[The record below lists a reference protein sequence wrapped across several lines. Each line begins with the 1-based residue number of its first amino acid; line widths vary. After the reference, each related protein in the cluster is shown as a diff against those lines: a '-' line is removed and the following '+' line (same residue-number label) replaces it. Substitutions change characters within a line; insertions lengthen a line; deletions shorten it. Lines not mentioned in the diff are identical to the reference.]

1 MSYLSTFRL
10 KLGHQ
15 QHVTADQQA
24 DREMT
29 AEPSHTPVQNMV
41 KHCGEPPV
49 FCQPLTDC
57 CVEEGNSIVLQ
68 SMIRGA
74 PPMSV
79 CWLHNGEPAL
89 FGIRTFRGG
98 IARLV
103 VKECLPEDAGVYTC
117 MAKNGIGKASSS
129 AAVIVSDLEAIYKR
143 KDLTVPVGKINCTK
157 VTNVS
162 KTKQG
167 YSDQGGKDSC
177 SLFTKS
183 TKTTDMR
190 TSDSHYNSVST
201 GDNSPVF
208 LECTKAVNGRNAV
221 PYHSSLSSGEHSPVF
236 VGNINGERERLSND
250 GFSPVPSLR
259 GSVVPKKK
267 LSSKSGSP
275 PKLLNPQTHVEVKVG
290 ENAVL
295 RCEILG
301 TPPIAVSWL
310 KQKKQVAC
318 DLKTTVETT
327 DSGSTLT
334 IRDVQANNSG
344 CYTFIVRDR
353 LGSAQHQINLSVV
366 DKPQPPTGKPY
377 VSQLRKDSLTL
388 SWSGPS
394 YDGGTAVQFYIVEV
408 QQSNE
413 SDWKVLTHSCL
424 STSYRVK
431 NNLEPDANYRFRIRA
446 VNTQGCSEPSQES
459 DTIKMAETEDEKGEE
474 FLEHDSITINT
485 KDKFSD
491 FYTQLEKLG
500 VGKFGQV
507 YKVQEKATSKIQAAK
522 ICKTRLTKDRQAVRQ
537 EVEVMNCL
545 HHPKLVQCI
554 AAFESRTEFV
564 MVMEY
569 VAGGELFERIVDDNF
584 EHTEPTSVQYMQQLL
599 EGVKYI
605 HQQGIVHLDL
615 KPENIMCV
623 NRTGTLIKIIDFG
636 LARKLDSKTALKVM
650 QGTPEFV
657 APEVIGFEPISF
669 TTDMWSIGV
678 ICYILL
684 SGDSPFQGNND
695 TETLAL
701 VTAAQ
706 WEFDEET
713 FAEISDN
720 AKEFI
725 NNLLKKDPRRRLTS
739 EQAYQ
744 HAWLKVKDQGASKA
758 LSKERMKRYLA
769 RQKWQKTGKAMLALK
784 RMALLSSRAA
794 ACASPSDSLEN
805 EEELLSLEEQ
815 LQSKPS
821 FSKLVADLEVL
832 DSGTACLQCQIQGYP
847 DAEVLWYHK
856 DVPIIESPRLQ
867 IEYTEDGSCSLK
879 IFNVCL
885 EDSGLYT
892 CEATN
897 SEGKATCSANLTVL
911 RADGNQAR

>member
-1 MSYLSTFRL
+1 MSYLSTFRVTVTP
-10 KLGHQ
+10 Q
-15 QHVTADQQA
+15 QHGTADQQ
-24 DREMT
+24 DGRET
-29 AEPSHTPVQNMV
+29 ITETGCNSPGQNVM
-41 KHCGEPPV
+41 KGCGESPV

-57 CVEEGNSIVLQ
+57 CVDEGNSIILQ
-68 SMIRGA
+68 AMIRGS

-79 CWLHNGEPAL
+79 RWLHNGEPVL
-89 FGIRTFRGG
+89 FGTRTFRGG
-98 IARLV
+98 IARLI

-117 MAKNGIGKASSS
+117 MAKNGVGKASSS

-143 KDLTVPVGKINCTK
+143 KSLIAPVGNTNCTK
-157 VTNVS
+157 ATNVR
-162 KTKQG
+162 KTELG
-167 YSDQGGKDSC
+167 YSCQGREGSNTV
-177 SLFTKS
+177 FTDS
-183 TKTTDMR
+183 TKTT
-190 TSDSHYNSVST
+190 NESVSA
-201 GDNSPVF
+201 GDNSPIF
-208 LECTKAVNGRNAV
+208 LECSKTVNGRN
-221 PYHSSLSSGEHSPVF
+221 PGLYHSSQSSGEESPVF
-236 VGNINGERERLSND
+236 VSNINGGGDKLSKN
-250 GFSPVPSLR
+250 GFSPVPTLP
-259 GSVVPKKK
+259 GSAVPKKK

-275 PKLLNPQTHVEVKVG
+275 PKLLNPQAHVEVKVG

-318 DLKTTVETT
+318 DPKTTVETT
-327 DSGSTLT
+327 ESKSILT
-334 IRDVQANNSG
+334 IKEAQADDSG

-366 DKPQPPTGKPY
+366 DKPQPPSGKPY

-388 SWSGPS
+388 SWSGPC
-394 YDGGTAVQFYIVEV
+394 YDGGTAVQSYIVEV
-408 QQSNE
+408 QRSNE
-413 SDWKVLTHSCL
+413 SEWKVLTHSCL

-431 NNLEPDANYRFRIRA
+431 NNLEPDGSYRFRIRA
-446 VNTQGCSEPSQES
+446 VNPQGCSEPSQES
-459 DTIKMAETEDEKGEE
+459 DTIKMAESEDEKEE
-474 FLEHDSITINT
+474 FLEHGCVTINT

-491 FYTQLEKLG
+491 FYIQLEKLG

-507 YKVQEKATSKIQAAK
+507 YKVQEKSTSKIRAAK

-554 AAFESRTEFV
+554 SAFESRMEFV

-636 LARKLDSKTALKVM
+636 LARKLDSKTSLKVL

-657 APEVIGFEPISF
+657 APEVIGFEPVCF
-669 TTDMWSIGV
+669 TTDMWSVGV

-684 SGDSPFQGNND
+684 SGESPFQGNNEA
-695 TETLAL
+695 ETLSL

-706 WEFDEET
+706 WEFDDET
-713 FAEISDN
+713 FAEISDS
-720 AKEFI
+720 AKDFI
-725 NNLLKKDPRRRLTS
+725 QNLLNKDPRRRLSS

-758 LSKERMKRYLA
+758 LSKERMKKYLA

-784 RMALLSSRAA
+784 RMALLSSRTA
-794 ACASPSDSLEN
+794 ACASPTDIPEN
-805 EEELLSLEEQ
+805 EEELMSLEEQ
-815 LQSKPS
+815 LQSKPY
-821 FSKLVADLEVL
+821 FSKLVADLEATEG
-832 DSGTACLQCQIQGYP
+832 STACLQCQIQGYP
-847 DAEVLWYHK
+847 DAEVLWYHN
-856 DVPIIESPRLQ
+856 DIPIIESPRLQ
-867 IEYTEDGSCSLK
+867 IEYIEDGSCLLK
-879 IFNVCL
+879 IVDVCL
-885 EDSGLYT
+885 KDSGLYT
-892 CEATN
+892 CEANN
-897 SEGKATCSANLTVL
+897 SEGKATCSASLNVV
-911 RADGNQAR
+911 RADGNQAG